1 MSPSSKRGK
10 RRQRPQ
16 PRVVEEEIDDSLA
29 EAASG
34 ADEDEEGDEAYV
46 RAARYDRLGPWAGI
60 AYAVLGFVGSS
71 LLPIGKVRPEDS
83 AADIAKQLADV
94 RGKVSAG
101 ILLTMLSLFF
111 LLVFLSWLH
120 RYLRDAE
127 GEGGWL
133 STLALIGGTLLVV
146 TLLVVLLLSIA
157 STVLESYGPDPVIA
171 RTILLL
177 QWQAVAIAF
186 VPAAAFVG
194 GTGLVGYTTGALPRW
209 LSLSGLVLAAGLLL
223 PPLAYLPFVLS
234 TLWTGMLA
242 VFLIQRSRFGF

>member
-1 MSPSSKRGK
+1 MAEVDEHLDAVLSA
-10 RRQRPQ
+10 
-16 PRVVEEEIDDSLA
+16 EEEAEPEEDYDDES
-29 EAASG
+29 
-34 ADEDEEGDEAYV
+34 YV
-46 RAARYDRLGPWAGI
+46 PAARFERLGNWAGV
-60 AYAVLGFVGSS
+60 AYAVLGFIGSS
-71 LLPIGKVRPEDS
+71 LLPIGKVGPEDS
-83 AADIAKQLADV
+83 AAEIARQLADD
-94 RGKVSAG
+94 RGRVSAG

-133 STLALIGGTLLVV
+133 ATLALIGGALLVAMLLVV
-146 TLLVVLLLSIA
+146 VLLSIA

-209 LSLSGLVLAAGLLL
+209 LSISGLALAVGLLV
-223 PPLAYLPFVLS
+223 PPLAFLPFLIS

-242 VFLIQRSRFGF
+242 VFLLQRARFGF